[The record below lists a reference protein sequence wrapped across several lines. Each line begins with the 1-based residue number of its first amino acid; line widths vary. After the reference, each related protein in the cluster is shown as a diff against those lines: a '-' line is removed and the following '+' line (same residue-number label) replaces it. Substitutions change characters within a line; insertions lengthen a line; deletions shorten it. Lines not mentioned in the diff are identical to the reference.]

1 LAGRAETGASFDH
14 LLSSFLESING
25 NLFLS
30 GYNLD
35 LENYVAPTEFDWILA
50 QFFRLFDQLLGVNR
64 FSRSKRFSTST
75 TLSMDLFSLK
85 SS

>member
-14 LLSSFLESING
+14 LLSSLFETING

-30 GYNLD
+30 GYHLD
-35 LENYVAPTEFDWILA
+35 LENDIAPAEFDRISA

-64 FSRSKRFSTST
+64 FSRSQRLRAPAA
-75 TLSMDLFSLK
+75 LSVDLAFLS
-85 SS
+85 